1 MWRDAMS
8 GSGGSTAFF
17 LLVAA
22 LSLGGCA
29 GQSALDPINTPART
43 SFDAAS
49 IARGAQ
55 LAAVGNCNVCHTAS
69 SGRPYA
75 GGRPLK
81 TPFGTVYSTNITPD
95 PETGIGRWSEAAF
108 VRAMR
113 DGLDREGRSL
123 YPAFPYDHFTKLTDD
138 DLKAI
143 YGFIMTRE
151 AVHEESRANELR
163 FPFGFRSLI
172 SVWKLLFLERGAFQ
186 ADSSKTPE
194 WNRGAY
200 LVEGLGHCGAC
211 HTPRNLLGAEKKG
224 EHLAGGDAEGWHSPA
239 LNAASPSPV
248 PWTGEQ
254 LQKYLASGLV
264 DQHAITAGPMAPV
277 VHNLSAV
284 PEQDLRSIAAY
295 LATIAGPPG
304 ADRQKK
310 SQDAL
315 ARAERDIAAYPS
327 APGGA
332 SNGEAAQ
339 NHRSGELIYAGACGT
354 CHDRGRETTSAGALH
369 LSLGTVMTIPTSAN
383 LIRIIMN
390 GISPELGE
398 AGRFMPAYANEL
410 TDAQI
415 RDLVNYVRVYFG
427 RAPAWPDVE
436 AEIKK
441 AREEL
446 REANVKRSGAS

>member
-1 MWRDAMS
+1 MWCDAMS
-8 GSGGSTAFF
+8 GSGGPTALF
-17 LLVAA
+17 LLVAT

-29 GQSALDPINTPART
+29 GQSALGPIDTPART

-55 LAAVGNCNVCHTAS
+55 LAAVGNCKVCHTAS

-75 GGRPLK
+75 GGRPFK
-81 TPFGTVYSTNITPD
+81 TPFGTVYSTNITPE

-113 DGLDREGRSL
+113 EGLGREGRNL
-123 YPAFPYDHFTKLTDD
+123 YPAFPYDHFTKLTDE

-151 AVHEESRANELR
+151 AVHDEGRANELR
-163 FPFGFRSLI
+163 FPFGFRSLL
-172 SVWKLLFLERGAFQ
+172 SVWKLLFFERGAFQ
-186 ADSSKTPE
+186 PDASKTSE

-224 EHLAGGDAEGWHSPA
+224 QHLAGGDAEGWHSPA

-248 PWTGEQ
+248 PWTAAQ
-254 LQKYLASGLV
+254 LQDYLDTGLI
-264 DQHAITAGPMAPV
+264 DRHAITAGPMAPV
-277 VHNLSAV
+277 VHNLATV
-284 PEQDLRSIAAY
+284 PEQDVRAIAAY

-310 SQDAL
+310 SEDAL

-327 APGGA
+327 VLGP
-332 SNGEAAQ
+332 SHGEPAQ
-339 NHRSGELIYAGACGT
+339 NNRSGELIYAGTCAAC
-354 CHDRGRETTSAGALH
+354 HNRGRETTSEGALH

-383 LIRIIMN
+383 LIRIIRS
-390 GISPELGE
+390 GINPEQGE

-410 TDAQI
+410 TDGQT
-415 RDLVNYVRVYFG
+415 RDLVTYIRAHFG
-427 RAPAWPDVE
+427 QAPAWPDVE

-446 REANVKRSGAS
+446 REANVKRSGGS